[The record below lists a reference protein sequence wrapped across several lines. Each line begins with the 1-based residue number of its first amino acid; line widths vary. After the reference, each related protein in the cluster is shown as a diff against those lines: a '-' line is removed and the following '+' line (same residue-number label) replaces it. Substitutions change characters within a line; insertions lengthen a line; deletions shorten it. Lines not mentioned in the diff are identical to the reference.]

1 MTDNQQ
7 PAQQMSENPP
17 QPGLRFLELTVYIM
31 GGLLVI
37 MLLVLLGG
45 IAWKVT
51 RGKPPEGPP
60 KASLIDIPAPPGST
74 IAGVTLDGNTMAV
87 QIEAGSSHE
96 VVVLDT
102 RKGTILSRVRLK
114 PETP

>member
-7 PAQQMSENPP
+7 PATDETPP
-17 QPGLRFLELTVYIM
+17 QPGLRFLEMTVYIM

-45 IAWKVT
+45 IAWKAT
-51 RGKPPEGPP
+51 RGKAPEEPP
-60 KASLIDIPAPPGST
+60 KASLVEIATPAGAA
-74 IAGVTLDGNTMAV
+74 IAGITLDGNTMAV
-87 QIEAGSSHE
+87 QVVTGGNHE
-96 VVVLDT
+96 VVVVDT
-102 RKGTILSRVRLK
+102 KKGAIVSRIRLK

>member
-7 PAQQMSENPP
+7 PAETNETPP
-17 QPGLRFLELTVYIM
+17 QPGLRFLEMTVYIM

-51 RGKPPEGPP
+51 RGKAPEAPP
-60 KASLIDIPAPPGST
+60 KASLVEIATPAGAT

-87 QIEAGSSHE
+87 QVVAGGNHE
-96 VVVLDT
+96 VVVVDT
-102 RKGTILSRVRLK
+102 RKGVVVSRVRLK

>member
-1 MTDNQQ
+1 MTDNQP
-7 PAQQMSENPP
+7 PAEQMSETPP
-17 QPGLRFLELTVYIM
+17 QPGLRFLEVTVYIM

-51 RGKPPEGPP
+51 RGKAPEEPP
-60 KASLIDIPAPPGST
+60 KTNLVEIAVPAGAT
-74 IAGVTLDGNTMAV
+74 IAGVAVDGNIMAV
-87 QIEAGSSHE
+87 QVVAGASHE
-96 VVVLDT
+96 VIVVDT
-102 RKGTILSRVRLK
+102 RKGTIVSRVRLK

>member
-1 MTDNQQ
+1 MTDNQP
-7 PAQQMSENPP
+7 PAEHTGESPP
-17 QPGLRFLELTVYIM
+17 QPGLRFLEMTVYIM

-51 RGKPPEGPP
+51 RGKAPAEPP
-60 KASLIDIPAPPGST
+60 KPSLVEIGAPAGAT

-87 QIEAGSSHE
+87 HVVAGTAHE
-96 VVVLDT
+96 VVVVDT

>member
-7 PAQQMSENPP
+7 PAVQTSETPP

-45 IAWKVT
+45 IAWKAT
-51 RGKPPEGPP
+51 HGKGPEAPPP
-60 KASLIDIPAPPGST
+60 ASLVDIATPAGST
-74 IAGVTLDGNTMAV
+74 IAGVTLDGNTLAIQV
-87 QIEAGSSHE
+87 VSGANHE
-96 VVVLDT
+96 VVVVDT
-102 RKGTILSRVRLK
+102 KKGAIVSRIRLK

>member
-7 PAQQMSENPP
+7 PATTEGEAPP
-17 QPGLRFLELTVYIM
+17 QPGLRFLEMTVYIM

-45 IAWKVT
+45 VAWKVT
-51 RGKPPEGPP
+51 RGKAPEQPQE
-60 KASLIDIPAPPGST
+60 ARLVDIAAPAGAT
-74 IAGVTLDGNTMAV
+74 VAGVTLDGSTMAV
-87 QIEAGSSHE
+87 HVAAGPAHE
-96 VVVLDT
+96 VVVVDT
-102 RKGTILSRVRLK
+102 RKGVVLSRVRLR

>member
-7 PAQQMSENPP
+7 PAEQTSETPP
-17 QPGLRFLELTVYIM
+17 QPGLRFLELIVYIM

-51 RGKPPEGPP
+51 RGKGPEEPP
-60 KASLIDIPAPPGST
+60 KPNLVEIGAPVGAT
-74 IAGVTLDGNTMAV
+74 IQGVTLDGNTMAV
-87 QIEAGSSHE
+87 QVVAGGAWQGRRPGGIP
-96 VVVLDT
+96 LW
-102 RKGTILSRVRLK
+102 ISRVEDTARR
-114 PETP
+114 

>member
-7 PAQQMSENPP
+7 PAEQTGETPP
-17 QPGLRFLELTVYIM
+17 QPGLRFLEMTVYIM

-45 IAWKVT
+45 IAWKAT
-51 RGKPPEGPP
+51 RGKAPETPSP
-60 KASLIDIPAPPGST
+60 ASLIDIATPSGST
-74 IAGVTLDGNTMAV
+74 IAGVTLDGNTIAIQV
-87 QIEAGSSHE
+87 VSGANHE
-96 VVVLDT
+96 VVVVDT
-102 RKGTILSRVRLK
+102 KKGVVVSRIRLK

>member
-1 MTDNQQ
+1 MTNNQQ
-7 PAQQMSENPP
+7 PTEQVSENPP
-17 QPGLRFLELTVYIM
+17 QPGLRFLEMTVYIM

-51 RGKPPEGPP
+51 RGKTPDAPP
-60 KASLIDIPAPPGST
+60 KTSLVEITAPAGAT

-87 QIEAGSSHE
+87 QVVAGTSHE
-96 VVVLDT
+96 VVVVDT
-102 RKGTILSRVRLK
+102 RKGTIVSRVRLK

>member
-7 PAQQMSENPP
+7 AAEQANETPP
-17 QPGLRFLELTVYIM
+17 QPGLRFLEMSVYIM

-51 RGKPPEGPP
+51 RGKAPEAPT
-60 KASLIDIPAPPGST
+60 PAGAAIS
-74 IAGVTLDGNTMAV
+74 GVILDGNTMAV
-87 QIEAGSSHE
+87 QIVAGGRHE
-96 VVVLDT
+96 VVVVDT
-102 RKGTILSRVRLK
+102 RKGTIVSRVRLK

>member
-7 PAQQMSENPP
+7 PAEQGGENPP

-51 RGKPPEGPP
+51 RGKAPEEP
-60 KASLIDIPAPPGST
+60 KANLIDIPAPAGAT
-74 IAGVTLDGNTMAV
+74 IGGVTLDGNTMAV
-87 QIEAGSSHE
+87 QVDAGASHE
-96 VVVLDT
+96 VILLDT

-114 PETP
+114 PEAP

>member
-7 PAQQMSENPP
+7 PVATEGETPP
-17 QPGLRFLELTVYIM
+17 QPGLRFLEMTVYIM

-51 RGKPPEGPP
+51 RGKAPEPPP
-60 KASLIDIPAPPGST
+60 KASLVEIATPAGAT
-74 IAGVTLDGNTMAV
+74 IAGVTLDGNSMAV
-87 QIEAGSSHE
+87 HVVASGAHE
-96 VVVLDT
+96 VVVVDT
-102 RKGTILSRVRLK
+102 KKGAIVSRVRLK

>member
-7 PAQQMSENPP
+7 PAPEGDTPP
-17 QPGLRFLELTVYIM
+17 QPGLRFLEMTVYIM

-37 MLLVLLGG
+37 MLVALLGG

-51 RGKPPEGPP
+51 RGKAPEEPP
-60 KASLIDIPAPPGST
+60 KASLVEIATPAGAT

-87 QIEAGSSHE
+87 QVVAGGSHE
-96 VVVLDT
+96 VVVVDT
-102 RKGTILSRVRLK
+102 RKGVIVSRIRLK

>member
-1 MTDNQQ
+1 M
-7 PAQQMSENPP
+7 
-17 QPGLRFLELTVYIM
+17 TVYIM

-37 MLLVLLGG
+37 MLVVLLGG

-51 RGKPPEGPP
+51 RGKAPEVLP
-60 KASLIDIPAPPGST
+60 KASLVEIATPAGAT

-87 QIEAGSSHE
+87 QVVAGGAQE
-96 VVVLDT
+96 VVVVDT
-102 RKGTILSRVRLK
+102 RKGVVVSRVRLK

>member
-1 MTDNQQ
+1 MTDNQP
-7 PAQQMSENPP
+7 PAEQMSENPP
-17 QPGLRFLELTVYIM
+17 QPGLRFLEMTVYIM

-51 RGKPPEGPP
+51 RGKAPAELP
-60 KASLIDIPAPPGST
+60 KANLVEIGAPAGAT
-74 IAGVTLDGNTMAV
+74 IAGVTLDGNNMAV
-87 QIEAGSSHE
+87 QVVAGTSHE
-96 VVVLDT
+96 VIVVDT
-102 RKGTILSRVRLK
+102 RKGTIVSRVRLK

>member
-7 PAQQMSENPP
+7 PVTVEGEIPP
-17 QPGLRFLELTVYIM
+17 QPGLRFLEMTVYIM

-51 RGKPPEGPP
+51 RGKAPEVRPQ
-60 KASLIDIPAPPGST
+60 ASLIDIATPAGAT
-74 IAGVTLDGNTMAV
+74 ISGVTLDGSTMAV
-87 QIEAGSSHE
+87 HVRAGATHE
-96 VVVLDT
+96 VVVVDT
-102 RKGTILSRVRLK
+102 RKGVIVSRIRLK

>member
-7 PAQQMSENPP
+7 PADTGETPP
-17 QPGLRFLELTVYIM
+17 QPGLRFLEMTVYIM

-51 RGKPPEGPP
+51 RGKAPEGPP
-60 KASLIDIPAPPGST
+60 KASLIDIAAPAGAT
-74 IAGVTLDGNTMAV
+74 IAGALNIEPVSSGARTPRSVNVSLPLMPDIASDLPTVAV
-87 QIEAGSSHE
+87 AP
-96 VVVLDT
+96 
-102 RKGTILSRVRLK
+102 RNW
-114 PETP
+114 

>member
-7 PAQQMSENPP
+7 PADTGETPP
-17 QPGLRFLELTVYIM
+17 QPGLRFLEMTVYIM

-51 RGKPPEGPP
+51 RGKAPEGPP
-60 KASLIDIPAPPGST
+60 KASLIDIAAPAGAT

-87 QIEAGSSHE
+87 QIVAGASHE
-96 VVVLDT
+96 VVVIDT
-102 RKGTILSRVRLK
+102 RKGMIVTRIRLK

>member
-7 PAQQMSENPP
+7 AAEQANETPP
-17 QPGLRFLELTVYIM
+17 QPGLRFLEMSVYIM

-51 RGKPPEGPP
+51 RGKAPEAPP
-60 KASLIDIPAPPGST
+60 KASFIDIATPAGAAIS
-74 IAGVTLDGNTMAV
+74 GVILDGNTMAV
-87 QIEAGSSHE
+87 QIVAGGRHE
-96 VVVLDT
+96 VVVVDT
-102 RKGTILSRVRLK
+102 RKGTIVSRVRLK

>member
-1 MTDNQQ
+1 M
-7 PAQQMSENPP
+7 
-17 QPGLRFLELTVYIM
+17 TVYIM

-51 RGKPPEGPP
+51 RGKAPEEPP
-60 KASLIDIPAPPGST
+60 KPSLVEIGAPAGAA
-74 IAGVTLDGNTMAV
+74 IQGVALDGNTMAV
-87 QIEAGSSHE
+87 QVVSGGAQE
-96 VVVLDT
+96 VVVVDT
-102 RKGTILSRVRLK
+102 RKGVIVSRVRLK